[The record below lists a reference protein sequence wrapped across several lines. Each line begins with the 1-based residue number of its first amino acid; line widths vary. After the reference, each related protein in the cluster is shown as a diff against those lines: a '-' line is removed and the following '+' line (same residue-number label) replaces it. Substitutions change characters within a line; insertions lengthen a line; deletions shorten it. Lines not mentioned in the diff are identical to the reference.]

1 MENHEI
7 ILKPVIT
14 EAVYDLIEVENK
26 IVFEVHKAANKYM
39 IKRAVEELYNVR
51 VKKVNTLGII
61 PNAFRVITKQNE
73 YKFVV
78 KTGPRN
84 SCKLIP

>member
-7 ILKPVIT
+7 IAKPVIT

-39 IKRAVEELYNVR
+39 IKRAVEELYNVK
-51 VKKVNTLGII
+51 VEKVNTL
-61 PNAFRVITKQNE
+61 ITPLG
-73 YKFVV
+73 V
-78 KTGPRN
+78 KRAICRLTSQYSAYDLATDLSLFG
-84 SCKLIP
+84 

>member
-7 ILKPVIT
+7 IMRPVIT

-51 VKKVNTLGII
+51 VKKVNTL
-61 PNAFRVITKQNE
+61 ITPRG
-73 YKFVV
+73 V
-78 KTGPRN
+78 KRAICALTSQYSAYDLATDLALFG
-84 SCKLIP
+84 